1 MPEKREKKTTEVSE
15 LDQKTLEAIGEK
27 VKELR
32 KTKESNHE
40 VFAYKNDINR
50 VSLYRIENGKGN
62 FTMNTLLK
70 VLRGLEVTPE
80 DFFKG
85 IK

>member
-1 MPEKREKKTTEVSE
+1 MAEKREKKTSE
-15 LDQKTLEAIGEK
+15 ISPLDQKTLEAIGEK

-32 KTKESNHE
+32 KKKESNHE
-40 VFAYKNDINR
+40 VFAFKNDINR
-50 VSLYRIENGKGN
+50 VSLYRIEKGKGN

-70 VLRGLEVTPE
+70 VLRGLDTTPE
-80 DFFKG
+80 EFFKG